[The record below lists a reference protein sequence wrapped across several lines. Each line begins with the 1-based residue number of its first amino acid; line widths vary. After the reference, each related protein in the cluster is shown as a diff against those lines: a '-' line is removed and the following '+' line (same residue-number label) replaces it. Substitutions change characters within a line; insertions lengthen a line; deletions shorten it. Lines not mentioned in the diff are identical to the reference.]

1 MVNNKSNTLSYM
13 ITNSIK
19 NPKNIFKYIFN
30 AVTRVRDSSNG
41 AQDNYLW
48 QLFLS
53 RLFLFDYIFSG
64 IVWIEGAWIDEGI
77 YVSDNDY
84 HGNEKKQHFF

>member
-1 MVNNKSNTLSYM
+1 M

-41 AQDNYLW
+41 AQDNYL
-48 QLFLS
+48 
-53 RLFLFDYIFSG
+53 
-64 IVWIEGAWIDEGI
+64 
-77 YVSDNDY
+77 
-84 HGNEKKQHFF
+84 